1 LTIIL
6 PDDGFAPTL
15 DHGDGTVPLGYY
27 QHYKGNLY
35 QLIAIA
41 THSEEQQPYA
51 VYRALYGNY
60 DLWLRP
66 LLMFTE
72 NVSIQGEEV
81 PRFQFI
87 GTQKPAD
94 V

>member
-1 LTIIL
+1 MTIIL

-27 QHYKGNLY
+27 RHYKGPLY
-35 QLIAIA
+35 QLLAIA
-41 THSEEQQPYA
+41 THSEEQRPYA

-66 LLMFTE
+66 LAMFTE
-72 NVSIQGEEV
+72 SVSIQGEDV
-81 PRFQFI
+81 ARFQFI
-87 GTQKPAD
+87 GSEKPAG